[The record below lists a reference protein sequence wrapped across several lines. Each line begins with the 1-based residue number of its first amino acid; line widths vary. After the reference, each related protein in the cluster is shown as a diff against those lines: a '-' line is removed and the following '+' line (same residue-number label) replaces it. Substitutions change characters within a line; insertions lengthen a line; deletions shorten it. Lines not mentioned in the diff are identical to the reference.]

1 MVNFKPTEEQE
12 LVRETMAGFARDVLR
27 PAAREA
33 DEKGT
38 VPEDIVRRGWELGL
52 VQSGIPE
59 QFGGYGDAR
68 SAITGA
74 LLLEELAYGDAAMTL
89 ELLAPRL
96 VTVPVMALGTDAQRA
111 KWLPRFAGN
120 DYVAGAAAFSEPRW
134 DFDPT
139 ALATRAERQGGDYL
153 LKGTKCLVPLA
164 DRAEAILVYAGTA
177 NGMGAFL
184 LERGAPGLKVGER
197 ELNMGIKALP
207 TYTITLDGVRVPA
220 ANRLG
225 GETTDVS
232 VLLDASRVAVAAL
245 ATGIARAAFDYA
257 RDYAKERRAF
267 GVAIGQKQA
276 IAFKLADMAIEID
289 AMRLLAWE
297 AAWKLDRGAPAT
309 RECYLAK
316 DYASRAALSVADNAL
331 QVLGGHGYIRD
342 HLVELLLR
350 NARGLATFDGLAIV

>member
-1 MVNFKPTEEQE
+1 MVNFKPTEEQD
-12 LVRETMAGFARDVLR
+12 LVRETMAGFAREVIR

-38 VPEDIVRRGWELGL
+38 VPEDLVARGWELGL

-59 QFGGYGDAR
+59 QFGGYGDER
-68 SAITGA
+68 SAVTGA
-74 LLLEELAYGDAAMTL
+74 LLLEELAYGDAAITL

-96 VTVPVMALGTDAQRA
+96 ATIPLVTLGTDAQR
-111 KWLPRFAGN
+111 KQWLPRFAG
-120 DYVAGAAAFSEPRW
+120 DQYAAAAAAFSEPRW

-139 ALATRAERQGGDYL
+139 ALETRAERKGGDYIL
-153 LKGTKCLVPLA
+153 SGTKCLVPLA
-164 DRAEAILVYAGTA
+164 DRAEVILVYAATP

-184 LERGAPGLKVGER
+184 VERGASGVRVGGR
-197 ELNMGIKALP
+197 ELNMGIKALATFP
-207 TYTITLDGVRVPA
+207 VVLEGVRVPA
-220 ANRLG
+220 TSRLG
-225 GETTDVS
+225 GDDADVTS
-232 VLLDASRVAVAAL
+232 LVDASRIAVAAL

-276 IAFKLADMAIEID
+276 IAFMLADMAIEID

-297 AAWKLDRGAPAT
+297 AAWKLDRGEPAT

-316 DYASRAALSVADNAL
+316 DYASRAALTVADNAL

>member
-1 MVNFKPTEEQE
+1 MVNFKPTEDQE
-12 LVRETMAGFARDVLR
+12 LVRETMAGFAREVLR

-33 DEKGT
+33 DEKGA
-38 VPEDIVRRGWELGL
+38 VPEDIVARGWELGL

-59 QFGGYGDAR
+59 QLGGYGDAR

-74 LLLEELAYGDAAMTL
+74 LLLEELAYGDAAITL

-96 VTVPVMALGTDAQRA
+96 VTIPLTALGTDAQ
-111 KWLPRFAGN
+111 KKQWLPRFAG
-120 DYVAGAAAFSEPRW
+120 DQYAAAAAAYAEPRW

-139 ALATRAERQGGDYL
+139 ALATKAERQGGDYVL
-153 LKGTKCLVPLA
+153 TGTKCLVPLA
-164 DRAEAILVYAGTA
+164 DRADVILVYASTA

-184 LERGAPGLKVGER
+184 VERTAAGVKVGER
-197 ELNMGIKALP
+197 ERNMGIKALP
-207 TYTITLDGVRVPA
+207 TFSLALEGVRIPQSS
-220 ANRLG
+220 RLG
-225 GETTDVS
+225 GDDADVTS
-232 VLLDASRVAVAAL
+232 LIDASRVAVAAL

-297 AAWKLDRGAPAT
+297 AAWKLDRGEPAT

-350 NARGLATFDGLAIV
+350 NARGLASFDGLAIV

>member
-12 LVRETMAGFARDVLR
+12 LVRETMASFAGEVLR
-27 PAAREA
+27 SAAREA
-33 DEKGT
+33 DEKGA
-38 VPEDIVRRGWELGL
+38 VPEDLVKRGWELGL

-74 LLLEELAYGDAAMTL
+74 LLFEELGYGDAAITL

-96 VTVPVMALGTDAQRA
+96 VTIPLATLGTDAQRRH
-111 KWLPRFAGN
+111 WLPRFAG
-120 DYVAGAAAFSEPRW
+120 DHYVAASAAFSEPRW

-139 ALATRAERQGGDYL
+139 ALATRAERQGGDYVIT
-153 LKGTKCLVPLA
+153 GTKCLVPLA
-164 DRAEAILVYAGTA
+164 ERAEVILVYASTP

-184 LERGAPGLKVGER
+184 VERGASGLKVGER
-197 ELNMGIKALP
+197 EMNMGIKALA
-207 TYTITLDGVRVPA
+207 TYPIALEGVRVPA
-220 ANRLG
+220 TSRLG
-225 GETTDVS
+225 GDDTNVAPL
-232 VLLDASRVAVAAL
+232 VDASRIAVAAL
-245 ATGIARAAFDYA
+245 ATGIARAAFEYA

-297 AAWKLDRGAPAT
+297 AAWKLDRGEPAT

-316 DYASRAALSVADNAL
+316 DYASRAALSVADDAL

>member
-1 MVNFKPTEEQE
+1 MVNFKPTDEQE
-12 LVRETMAGFARDVLR
+12 LVRETMAGFAREVLR
-27 PAAREA
+27 SAAREA
-33 DEKGT
+33 DEKGA
-38 VPEDIVRRGWELGL
+38 VPEDVVNRGWELGL

-74 LLLEELAYGDAAMTL
+74 LLLEELGYGDAAITL

-96 VTVPVMALGTDAQRA
+96 VTIPLALLGTDAQRA
-111 KWLPRFAGN
+111 QWLPRFAG
-120 DYVAGAAAFSEPRW
+120 DHYVAAAAAFSEPRW

-139 ALATRAERQGGDYL
+139 ALTTRAERQGGDWVIT
-153 LKGTKCLVPLA
+153 GTKCLVPLA
-164 DRAEAILVYAGTA
+164 DRADVILVYASTP

-184 LERGAPGLKVGER
+184 VERGASGLKVGER
-197 ELNMGIKALP
+197 EMNMGIKALA
-207 TYTITLDGVRVPA
+207 TYPVALEGVRVPA
-220 ANRLG
+220 ASRLG
-225 GETTDVS
+225 GDDTS
-232 VLLDASRVAVAAL
+232 VAPLVDASRVAVAAL

-289 AMRLLAWE
+289 AMRLLTWE
-297 AAWKLDRGAPAT
+297 AAWKLDRGEPAT